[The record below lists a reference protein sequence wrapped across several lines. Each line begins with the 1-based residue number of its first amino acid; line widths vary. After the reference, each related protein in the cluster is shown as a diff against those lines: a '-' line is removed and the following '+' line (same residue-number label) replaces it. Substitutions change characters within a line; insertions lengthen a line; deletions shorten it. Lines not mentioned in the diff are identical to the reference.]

1 MALCLICVALLC
13 LLLAPPFSCFL
24 ACVGRRRASSRL
36 GVSSGPHLKKLAT
49 SFGSKSKEY
58 LVASEV
64 VHELTEEAL
73 KEAAKKDK
81 EAAKK
86 DKAAAAEKDKVINM
100 SKEVINMSHEV
111 LSLNFTASQLAR
123 DLMDASTVILQ
134 LKGKL
139 DVRGMIEEVEISLS
153 PGKIRDPN
161 TSRTKLWAAA
171 SEDTKHAA
179 LFSELAAGF
188 PSQGESAKEAA
199 ITTIKDVYK
208 KASEM
213 IHKYIGSNNVFIVLR
228 HCDFPGSDEQHVIR
242 TLAKHF
248 HFKLEEQPL

>member
-1 MALCLICVALLC
+1 MICVALLC
-13 LLLAPPFSCFL
+13 LLLASPFSCFL

-36 GVSSGPHLKKLAT
+36 GVSSGPHLKKLAK
-49 SFGSKSKEY
+49 SFGIKSNEY

-81 EAAKK
+81 
-86 DKAAAAEKDKVINM
+86 AAAAEKDKVINM
-100 SKEVINMSHEV
+100 SKEV

-228 HCDFPGSDEQHVIR
+228 HSDFPGSDEQHVIR

>member
-1 MALCLICVALLC
+1 MICVALLC

-81 EAAKK
+81 AT
-86 DKAAAAEKDKVINM
+86 AAEKDK
-100 SKEVINMSHEV
+100 VINMSHEV

-161 TSRTKLWAAA
+161 TSRTKLWASA

-199 ITTIKDVYK
+199 ITTIKGVYK

>member
-1 MALCLICVALLC
+1 MICVALLC

-24 ACVGRRRASSRL
+24 ACVGRRRASSHL

-64 VHELTEEAL
+64 VYKLTEEAL
-73 KEAAKKDK
+73 K

-100 SKEVINMSHEV
+100 SKEV

-228 HCDFPGSDEQHVIR
+228 HSDFPGSDEQHVIR

>member
-13 LLLAPPFSCFL
+13 LLLASPFSCFL

-64 VHELTEEAL
+64 VYKLTEEAL
-73 KEAAKKDK
+73 K

-100 SKEVINMSHEV
+100 SKEV

-199 ITTIKDVYK
+199 ITTIKEVYN

-213 IHKYIGSNNVFIVLR
+213 IHKYIGSNNVVIVLR